1 MANDGSTPQRHPRGF
16 TLIELLA
23 VVAIIALMAA
33 VSLPAIGRYIRNFR
47 IRGAVQNVSGEM
59 QNARAKAITKNV
71 NLGVVFAVLDQGS
84 YQWVVEDDQTL
95 DDAQRWYTIAA
106 ENWANLAADRAQSG
120 PVNRLADGL
129 QFRPPGEC
137 PNVAGAANTWG
148 VRFTRLGSLCRFGGS
163 GCGPEPPGAA
173 VAQNFVLIDASGQ
186 ATICVGEM
194 TTGLRRALRV
204 SAGGR
209 VLAVQ

>member
-1 MANDGSTPQRHPRGF
+1 MANDGSNPHRHQGGF
-16 TLIELLA
+16 TLIELLS
-23 VVAIIALMAA
+23 VVAIIAVMAA
-33 VSLPAIGRYIRNFR
+33 VSLPAIGRYIRNFK
-47 IRGAVQNVSGEM
+47 IRGAVQNVAGEM

-71 NLGVVFAVLDQGS
+71 NLGVVFAVLDQS
-84 YQWVVEDDQTL
+84 AYQWVIEDDQTL

-106 ENWANLAADRAQSG
+106 ENWANLATDRAQSG
-120 PVNRLADGL
+120 PVSRLGDGL

-137 PNVAGAANTWG
+137 PNVAGTANTWG
-148 VRFTRLGSLCRFGGS
+148 VRFTRLGSLCAFGAS

-173 VAQNFVLIDASGQ
+173 VAQNLVLVDASGQ
-186 ATICVGEM
+186 ATVCVGEM

-204 SAGGR
+204 SSGGR